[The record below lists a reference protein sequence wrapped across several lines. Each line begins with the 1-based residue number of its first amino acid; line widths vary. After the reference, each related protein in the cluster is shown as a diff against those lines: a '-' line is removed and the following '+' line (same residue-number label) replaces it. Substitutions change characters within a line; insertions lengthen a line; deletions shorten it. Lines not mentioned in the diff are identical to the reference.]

1 MCKII
6 GGSFMKKRA
15 SIFFFYDKDG
25 IADRYIGYMLD
36 GLREVS
42 EYIVVVC
49 NGLLSADGRKL
60 FEDKADF
67 IFCRENV
74 GFDTWAFKEAIEC
87 VGWQKLY
94 EFDELI
100 LCNFTMFG
108 PFRSLKDVFDDME
121 SSVCD
126 FWGIGFGVRDESV
139 SVVSGTV
146 IPYGY
151 KPECVSSNFRVIR
164 GKLLRSYEFR
174 NFWTSLPMT
183 ATYGESWVY
192 GEIAFTEVMRRAGYT
207 YGVCGRDDI
216 RLCASNSTED
226 MYHCLSV
233 AKTPFIRRRTFTH
246 NYDLALNVGYGE
258 DPRRVLEYIDKN
270 TDYDVGMI
278 VENILRTTGQN
289 IYKERFCNNYI
300 IPDNSSG
307 ESYSGKKIAAVI
319 SFESDRYIEDICSY
333 AANMPEGTDIFAAAS
348 SEELLE
354 SVKNAFLKLKTGR
367 LTAAVNEYGSSAA
380 AYLITFRN
388 ELAVNG
394 YDYICF
400 LNDSAVISD
409 NEKESA
415 SLMYRCLMP
424 VCGSEDIVNNVIDLF
439 EGNEFIGIISSN
451 EIYHGENFVST
462 IDKLRKNYDACEM
475 IIEKFC
481 DGVCFNTDTLP
492 NGCFGGQFWARPEVF
507 KEIWESD
514 SAEELF
520 SDADTAEAAELCY
533 PFIAQSCGYLT
544 ANVIT
549 VSQAEHDLFN
559 YEYMLNKFKRLY
571 YSKNRD
577 TATFSQLFRFYADL
591 IKPEKNEPD
600 DYSTAQR
607 SYARLYTDFGGGY
620 SEDTAIGGG
629 QVMNGTVY
637 IHSFDLTGKELSL
650 RFDPVDNSA
659 CIVKMI
665 TAESD
670 KGLLT
675 VKPINGFEKN
685 NIMYFLNSDPQIS
698 IKLAGRS
705 IKKLTV
711 SAEIVKFSDSI
722 FYRLFESYRQN
733 CDIISS
739 YDKAYFDRLNIPDD
753 NTDPG
758 SIASDTDAMDGKVVL
773 YINSGS
779 GYSED
784 EKVSVPYVS
793 CSSGL
798 LEYEYRFSSTPKSV
812 RFDPLDGGCI
822 VYGLELISS
831 AGRLEAKNI
840 NGYETGEAS
849 VFFTSDPQFEI
860 VFPPKQKIKSLRI
873 RAFIIPLREKL
884 MYEALSDCRVT
895 DQFCRRIQKG
905 SKLH

>member
-1 MCKII
+1 
-6 GGSFMKKRA
+6 MKKRA

-49 NGLLSADGRKL
+49 NGLLSADGRKM

-67 IFCRENV
+67 VFCRENI

-126 FWGIGFGVRDESV
+126 FWGIAFGAKDEKV

-207 YGVCGRDDI
+207 YAIYGSDDI
-216 RLCASNSTED
+216 RLCASNTTED
-226 MYHCLSV
+226 MYYCLSV
-233 AKTPFIRRRTFTH
+233 AKTPFIRRRAFTH
-246 NYDLALNVGYGE
+246 SYDLSLNVGYGE
-258 DPRRVLEYIDKN
+258 DPRRVLEYIEKN

-307 ESYSGKKIAAVI
+307 KSYSGKKIAAVI
-319 SFESDRYIEDICSY
+319 SFESERYIDNLCSY
-333 AANMPEGTDIFAAAS
+333 AANMPEGTDVFAAAS

-354 SVKNAFLKLKTGR
+354 SVKAAFSERNTGR
-367 LTAAVNEYGSSAA
+367 LTAAVNEYGSPAA
-380 AYLITFRN
+380 AFLITFRN
-388 ELAVNG
+388 ELAANG

-400 LNDSAVISD
+400 LNDSAVISG

-424 VCGSEDIVNNVIDLF
+424 ICGSENIINNVIGLF
-439 EGNEFIGIISSN
+439 EENGSIGIVSSN
-451 EIYHGENFVST
+451 EIYHGEHFVST
-462 IDKLRKNYDACEM
+462 IDKLRKHYDACEM
-475 IIEKFC
+475 IIEKLC
-481 DGVCFNTDTLP
+481 NGICFNTDTLP
-492 NGCFGGQFWARPEVF
+492 NGCFGGEFWARPEVF
-507 KEIWESD
+507 KKLWENG

-559 YEYMLNKFKRLY
+559 YQYMLNKFKKVY
-571 YSKNRD
+571 YSKKRE
-577 TATFSQLFRFYADL
+577 TTSFGRVFRYFSDL
-591 IKPEKNEPD
+591 NKPQKQEPAGIIA
-600 DYSTAQR
+600 AQR
-607 SYARLYTDFGGGY
+607 SYARLYTDCGSGY
-620 SEDTAIGGG
+620 SEKTAIGGG
-629 QVMNGTVY
+629 SVMSETIY
-637 IHSFDLTGKELSL
+637 THTFELTGKEKSL

-659 CIVKMI
+659 CIVRMI
-665 TAESD
+665 SVESD
-670 KGLLT
+670 RGLLT

-711 SAEIVKFSDSI
+711 TAEIVKFSDSI
-722 FYRLFESYRQN
+722 FYSLFDSYKQN
-733 CDIISS
+733 CRIIES
-739 YDKAYFDRLNIPDD
+739 YDKSYFDDLNITDD
-753 NTDPG
+753 TTDPG
-758 SIASDTDAMDGKVVL
+758 SIASATNVMDGNVAL
-773 YINSGS
+773 YINSGK
-779 GYSED
+779 GYSEKD
-784 EKVSVPYVS
+784 KVSIPYS
-793 CSSGL
+793 TCASEL
-798 LEYEYRFSSTPKSV
+798 FEHEYRFSSTPVSV

-822 VYGLELISS
+822 VYGMELISS

-840 NGYETGEAS
+840 NGFETGPAT

-860 VFPPKQKIKSLRI
+860 VVPPKQKIKSMRI

-884 MYEALSDCRVT
+884 MYEALSDCTVT
-895 DQFCRRIQKG
+895 EQFCRSIQELPKPLDG
-905 SKLH
+905 EQVSEQ